1 MPYASSSY
9 NFAIDSQA
17 QQQHWPGVPCP
28 LIPRVTDDTMDP
40 GTHRRRMLA
49 AHCISDLDT
58 EAAST
63 ADTAFGR
70 FRNKNITSA
79 DNYRDVG
86 RALCA
91 SLELERNPYQAIQSY
106 GEQLGIKLPQKW
118 EDNGD
123 LYESIGEQYATKVRY
138 DYNIAKRKAQEQ
150 AEARKKELGAL
161 AQSGIAKFMGSISS
175 LPGSGEDALSPEELE
190 GMAAC
195 GYSKAS
201 LERARAAAKQYLM
214 GIGIGGQHEGSGF
227 SELDGPRG
235 IATLSNIAD
244 TIGEDPHARDLVL
257 QFIEH
262 RTRLEETERRKG
274 NVVSGNLGSS
284 QSTFQNLLQTAD
296 DWVQDVV
303 GMAAYTPLNIVDSIQ
318 DENVHWYDALGINP
332 STRQLRRNAFI
343 EDARQIHAAA
353 VQNAKSEHSHTLDSP
368 GEAVDTVAGAA
379 KWFLPGKWLKAGA
392 VVSTL
397 MENERAAASREFAA
411 SNDLSFKQFSFWD
424 AVGTPALKTGITAA
438 SFKAAGHINGAV
450 GGAVAGWWGRSAS
463 ASAQRIAAALSG
475 SRVAGFIGHTATAA
489 VTMEEIA
496 GLEWVLNFA
505 ADATVVSDTQNTSDE
520 QGKAI
525 VQGWS
530 SADAIAQKIMVGVIF
545 GATAMPQL
553 VRRGEYKKWKK
564 IMGMSEEQS
573 RRYDEA
579 ESVEERRSILEEMR
593 AADPTGFRKRAEK
606 AGDFVIAQG
615 EMDALAKAGIEDYI
629 LKQAGITKTALPDG
643 RFELSKKSLDKDG
656 NEVVETHTY
665 TQEQLND
672 YYATK
677 HEGMVFRGM
686 LELQSRARG
695 EKLAAAAE
703 RMKTPFLKIIGMDK
717 LDPTLINTLEDGQ
730 VTEKTLR
737 ALAAKARAEIET
749 WTARYQAGGMEAQ
762 AAQDAAGKRSYGES
776 GVPLNTLARVDA
788 DFAARAE
795 TARATG
801 EVKGTPA
808 TAAFLMPRPLGELTL
823 ALARGEVR
831 ESEVLHDLIEARI
844 RHALDA
850 DPAVLE
856 KIKASLSR
864 IDSDLQRRI
873 GFSILSKDRQ
883 TSLNPNPNL
892 DSELHIVEALSRL
905 ATADFL
911 LSHQHMQL
919 TPETHA
925 ALETA
930 RSIIGDLQTLST
942 LASAWKWYATT
953 PKGRENANLLRDILE
968 QSHAYVRDVYAEAE
982 KQSTKEATEIINEY
996 DALKRQ
1002 RREKLMADYKASR
1015 EPLPAESME
1024 VQPETAKHPQ
1034 DVPAEDS
1041 ITGERI
1047 PAAKFYERPTVNQET
1062 GEIDPP
1068 MDAEAPQSDPQ
1079 GKGRSLVGGTYHQGQ
1094 EGRVYGAARIDS
1106 IKLPAMFTSERA
1118 RQNIDLTDPAT
1129 APVRVFR
1136 DLEGNLTA
1144 MDNLGRLMLYS
1155 QRGHEL
1161 VDVEVVDET
1170 DAFTRQQAEDAALAY
1185 AIRTDCTTVEQ
1196 ALDYFDRHHL
1206 NRVEVYER
1214 GLLTPQRD
1222 GAPTPAAQIAWNLH
1236 TKAGKPLRKRLA
1248 EGGISLDHAARIADL
1263 APSDTEAQQYALR
1276 QLDSKRK
1283 YKWETIEKRVQ
1294 KFQDDRLQ
1302 KYIDKNAPEDKPT
1315 TFSIRDY
1322 TARKPMEDLLR
1333 EQRVSALLKRAR
1345 SLSDQ
1350 MTSKLKL
1357 GTSDR
1362 DLRECLGR
1370 IVGLHAVM
1378 TETFDKSPISRHETR
1393 KELALA
1399 AVRLKAMRDILDGK
1413 LDSDNVRAL
1422 PKDVRAAAKAATD
1435 KVEFVKDYLLNT
1447 EKGLTEFAARTIE
1460 REEMDAEFD
1469 ELDFLIQRAHAKL
1482 TKSGRTARGSVGAE
1496 AARNAERYR
1505 RMMAM
1510 SSMEV
1515 SQLLNDTEA
1524 AIQKATSADSVDAAQ
1539 LDALKERQAE
1549 LMTYGA
1555 LSERG
1560 LDALRRGSISLRR
1573 HIDTEAKAWREKQD
1587 EFFDLIRTNRL
1598 DIANACPNID
1608 PAKLAAGQARQEQSR
1623 TGNIKHALFNFANGY
1638 DLLERLTSRLPLAR
1652 RWKQRLA
1659 RATDSLNVL
1668 LNADKRN
1675 ERSFLS
1681 ERFGLRS
1688 DRQLALWLE
1697 KTTSVRKT
1705 GISTA
1710 GARHAKRFTI
1720 TVEEAERIIKLTPEQ
1735 RAEERSRAA
1744 AAAALRGDPCD
1755 YPTEEAVQDMGRR
1768 IAMRGYIEDR
1778 IQFLNV
1784 GRQREPYRRS
1794 EDMELSQQQAANL
1807 VLLAEQKSYA
1817 LQMDALGYT
1826 ADVVEAL
1833 RRYAGQQVM
1842 EYAYWAR
1849 DYLQHTGVR
1858 QVFEE
1863 RMGVNFPAEE
1873 NYWPGTFDTSSVSD
1887 NSNTFISGATT
1898 GRGIYPFLITRQL
1911 HTFEPNLSLGV
1922 NEVLRLALQAHR
1934 TYETRS
1940 GIADEMRQTMASS
1953 DTALRLRQMMGKWD
1967 FERLKDFVSVV
1978 DGAYAADAVACRAER
1993 RIISWNNTAK
2003 TLTWLPGRL
2012 TSIAVQISALNN
2024 ATAARGASI
2033 SNLLREIVGIRT
2045 DSGEQVMTPRRI
2057 LELDCFKARY
2067 YEDGL
2072 FERLTALPQN
2082 SKFSSL
2088 SMVSNTFMRFMGIS
2102 DLWSNA
2108 LGMTLLYR
2116 MEYRKWKRL
2125 YPGMEDAAIRQH
2137 CEDVVSETLHLAAQP
2152 MDATDKSIRYITSS
2166 DPIAQAIWFCKS
2178 DALKCLATARTI
2190 GIRDRA
2196 KGGLASTV
2204 LRGFDFYRYLL
2215 PGSLM
2220 AQAVRGIF
2228 SSLNGS
2234 APSPDDEDFPD
2245 WCLRNVI
2252 VGLTLGGY
2260 MESIPLFGGAISYG
2274 ARRYVATG
2282 YTAGNRT
2289 SIDPLGIGDVA
2300 AIYDFLKLCADIVSE
2315 DDKSW
2320 DAKATLKLANALRGA
2335 GILAGTVL
2343 GDSNPAAVTTKAALN
2358 AANTAGNVARDFI
2371 IRQTNA
2377 EREEANDDEDFSEG
2391 PLNPETSA

>member
-1 MPYASSSY
+1 MQPSYQASTY
-9 NFAIDSQA
+9 NFSIDAQA

-49 AHCISDLDT
+49 AHCISDLDE
-58 EAAST
+58 EAATT

-70 FRNKNITSA
+70 SRNKNITSS

-106 GEQLGIKLPQKW
+106 GAQLGIKLPQKW

-150 AEARKKELGAL
+150 AEARKKELCAL
-161 AQSGIAKFMGSISS
+161 AQSGVAKFIGSIS
-175 LPGSGEDALSPEELE
+175 GWTSGEDTLTPEELE
-190 GMAAC
+190 GMEAC
-195 GYSKAS
+195 GYSKET
-201 LERARAAAKQYLM
+201 LKRARAAAQQYLM
-214 GIGIGGQHEGSGF
+214 GYGIGGQHEGSGF
-227 SELDGPRG
+227 VEIDGPRG
-235 IATLSNIAD
+235 TATLANVAD
-244 TIGEDPHARDLVL
+244 TIGDDPHARDLVL
-257 QFIEH
+257 QYIEK
-262 RTRLEETERRKG
+262 RTMDEETERRKG
-274 NVVSGNLGSS
+274 KTLAGNYGSA
-284 QSTFQNLLQTAD
+284 QSTLQNLFQTAD
-296 DWVQDVV
+296 DWVQDIG
-303 GMAAYTPLNIVDSIQ
+303 GMALYTPLNIVDSIQ

-332 STRQLRRNAFI
+332 SVRQLRRNAFI

-353 VQNAKSEHSHTLDSP
+353 VQNAKTEHPHALDTP

-379 KWFLPGKWLKAGA
+379 KWFLPGKWLKGA
-392 VVSTL
+392 AVISTL
-397 MENERAAASREFAA
+397 MENERAAAGRELAA

-463 ASAQRIAAALSG
+463 ASAQRIAAAISG
-475 SRVAGFIGHTATAA
+475 SRVAGFVGHTATAA

-505 ADATVVSDTQNTSDE
+505 ADATVVSDTQNTSEE

-525 VQGWS
+525 VEGWS
-530 SADAIAQKIMVGVIF
+530 SKDAIAQKIMVGVIF

-553 VRRGEYKKWKK
+553 VRRGEYQKWKK
-564 IMGMSEEQS
+564 IMGMSEGQS

-579 ESVEERRSILEEMR
+579 ETVDERRAILEEMR

-606 AGDFVIAQG
+606 AGDYVISQG

-629 LKQAGITKTALPDG
+629 LKQSGITKASLPDG
-643 RFELSKKSLDKDG
+643 RFELTCKTTDKDG
-656 NEVVETHTY
+656 NEVEEKHTY

-749 WTARYQAGGMEAQ
+749 WTARYQAEGMDAQ

-776 GVPLNTLARVDA
+776 DVPLKTLARVDA

-801 EVKGTPA
+801 EVKSAPA

-844 RHALDA
+844 RHALDS
-850 DPAVLE
+850 DPAVMG
-856 KIKASLSR
+856 KIKESLER
-864 IDSDLQRRI
+864 VNADLQRRI
-873 GFSILSKDRQ
+873 GDAAAILPKNREATD
-883 TSLNPNPNL
+883 L
-892 DSELHIVEALSRL
+892 DVIEAMSRL

-911 LSHQHMQL
+911 LSHEHMQL

-925 ALETA
+925 SLETA
-930 RSIIGDLQTLST
+930 RSIVGDLQTLST

-982 KQSTKEATEIINEY
+982 KQSTKEATDIINEY
-996 DALKRQ
+996 DARKRQ

-1024 VQPETAKHPQ
+1024 AQPETAKHPQ
-1034 DVPAEDS
+1034 DVPAEES

-1047 PAAKFYERPTVNQET
+1047 PAAKFYERATVNQET

-1079 GKGRSLVGGTYHQGQ
+1079 GKGRGLVGGTYHQGQ
-1094 EGRVYGAARIDS
+1094 EGHVYGAARISS

-1129 APVRVFR
+1129 KPLRVFR
-1136 DLEGNLTA
+1136 DREGNLTA
-1144 MDNLGRLMLYS
+1144 MDNLGRLMLYRE
-1155 QRGHEL
+1155 RGHEL

-1170 DAFTRQQAEDAALAY
+1170 NEFTRQQAEDAALAY
-1185 AIRTDCTTVEQ
+1185 AIRHDCATVEQ

-1206 NRVEVYER
+1206 NRAEVYEQ

-1222 GAPTPAAQIAWNLH
+1222 GTDSPAAQIAWNLH

-1302 KYIDKNAPEDKPT
+1302 KYIDKNAPEDKPA

-1357 GTSDR
+1357 GTTDR
-1362 DLRECLGR
+1362 DIRECLGR

-1378 TETFDKSPISRHETR
+1378 TEEFDKSPRSRHEVR

-1422 PKDVRAAAKAATD
+1422 PKEVRAAAKAATD
-1435 KVEFVKDYLLNT
+1435 KVEYVKDYLLNT

-1482 TKSGRTARGSVGAE
+1482 TKTGRTARGSVGAQ

-1515 SQLLNDTEA
+1515 SSLLNNTEA
-1524 AIQKATSADSVDAAQ
+1524 AIQKALSADSVDTAQ

-1560 LDALRRGSISLRR
+1560 LDALRRGSITLRQY
-1573 HIDTEAKAWREKQD
+1573 IDTEAKAWREKQD
-1587 EFFDLIRTNRL
+1587 EFFDLVRANRL

-1608 PAKLAAGQARQEQSR
+1608 PGKLAAGQTRQEQSR
-1623 TGNIKHALFNFANGY
+1623 AQNIKHALFNFANGY

-1755 YPTEEAVQDMGRR
+1755 YPNEEAVQDMAGR
-1768 IAMRGYIEDR
+1768 IALRGYIEDR

-1807 VLLAEQKSYA
+1807 VLLAEQKSYV

-1873 NYWPGTFDTSSVSD
+1873 NYWPGSFDTSSVSD

-1911 HTFEPNLSLGV
+1911 HTFEPNLTLGV

-1953 DTALRLRQMMGKWD
+1953 DTALRLRQLMGDWD
-1967 FERLKDFVSVV
+1967 FQRLKDFVAVV

-1993 RIISWNNTAK
+1993 KIISWNNTAK

-2033 SNLLREIVGIRT
+2033 SGLLREIVGIRT

-2088 SMVSNTFMRFMGIS
+2088 SMVSNTFMRFMGMT

-2108 LGMTLLYR
+2108 CGMTLLYR
-2116 MEYRKWKRL
+2116 MEFRKWKKL
-2125 YPGMEDAAIRQH
+2125 YPDMDEAAIRKH
-2137 CEDVVSETLHLAAQP
+2137 CVDVVSETLHLAAQP

-2166 DPIAQAIWFCKS
+2166 DPIAQTIWLCKS
-2178 DALKCLATARTI
+2178 DTLKCLATARTI
-2190 GIRDRA
+2190 GMRDRT

-2234 APSPDDEDFPD
+2234 APALDDEDFPD
-2245 WCLRNVI
+2245 WCLRNVL

-2260 MESIPLFGGAISYG
+2260 MESIPLIGGAISYG

-2289 SIDPLGIGDVA
+2289 SIDPVGIGDIA
-2300 AIYDFLKLCADIVSE
+2300 AIYDFIKLCADIVSE

-2343 GDSNPAAVTTKAALN
+2343 GDSTPAAVTTKAALN
-2358 AANTAGNVARDFI
+2358 TANAAGNVARDFL
-2371 IRQTNA
+2371 IRRVND
-2377 EREEANDDEDFSEG
+2377 EREEEDTEDTAS
-2391 PLNPETSA
+2391 P

>member
-1 MPYASSSY
+1 MYQAAAY
-9 NFAIDSQA
+9 NYAIDAQA
-17 QQQHWPGVPCP
+17 QLQHWPGVPCP

-49 AHCISDLDT
+49 AHCISDLD
-58 EAAST
+58 EDAAST

-106 GEQLGIKLPQKW
+106 GAQLGIKLPQKW
-118 EDNGD
+118 EENGD

-150 AEARKKELGAL
+150 AEARKKELCAL
-161 AQSGIAKFMGSISS
+161 AQSGVAKFIGGIS
-175 LPGSGEDALSPEELE
+175 GWTGGEDTLTPEELE
-190 GMAAC
+190 GMEAC
-195 GYSKAS
+195 GYSKET
-201 LERARAAAKQYLM
+201 LKRARAAAKQYLM
-214 GIGIGGQHEGSGF
+214 GYGIGGQHEGSGF
-227 SELDGPRG
+227 VEINGPRG
-235 IATLSNIAD
+235 TATLANVAD
-244 TIGEDPHARDLVL
+244 TIGDDPHARDLVL
-257 QFIEH
+257 QFIEK
-262 RTRLEETERRKG
+262 RTMDEETERRKG
-274 NVVSGNLGSS
+274 KVASGNLGSA

-303 GMAAYTPLNIVDSIQ
+303 GMAAYTPLNIADSIQ

-332 STRQLRRNAFI
+332 SVRQLRRNAFI

-353 VQNAKSEHSHTLDSP
+353 VQNAKKEHPHALDTP

-379 KWFLPGKWLKAGA
+379 KWFLPGKWLKGAA

-397 MENERAAASREFAA
+397 MENERSAAGRELAA

-438 SFKAAGHINGAV
+438 SFKAAGYVNGSV
-450 GGAVAGWWGRSAS
+450 GGAVAGWWWRSAS
-463 ASAQRIAAALSG
+463 ASAQRMAAALAG
-475 SRVAGFIGHTATAA
+475 SRVAGFVGHTATAA

-505 ADATVVSDTQNTSDE
+505 VDSTIVSDTQNTSEE

-530 SADAIAQKIMVGVIF
+530 SKDAIAQKIMVGVIF
-545 GATAMPQL
+545 GATAMPAM
-553 VRRGEYKKWKK
+553 VRRAEFKKWKK

-579 ESVEERRSILEEMR
+579 ETVDERRAILEEMR

-606 AGDFVIAQG
+606 AGDYVISQG

-629 LKQAGITKTALPDG
+629 LKQAGITKATLPDG
-643 RFELSKKSLDKDG
+643 RFELTRKTTDKDG
-656 NEVVETHTY
+656 NEVEEKHTY

-703 RMKTPFLKIIGMDK
+703 RMKAPFLKIIGMDK

-749 WTARYQAGGMEAQ
+749 WTARYQAEGMDAQ

-776 GVPLNTLARVDA
+776 GVPLKTLARVDA

-801 EVKGTPA
+801 EVKGAPA

-844 RHALDA
+844 RHALDS
-850 DPAVLE
+850 DPSVME
-856 KIKASLSR
+856 KIKASLER
-864 IDSDLQRRI
+864 VNADLQRRI
-873 GFSILSKDRQ
+873 GDAAAILPKNREATD
-883 TSLNPNPNL
+883 L
-892 DSELHIVEALSRL
+892 DVIEAMSRL

-911 LSHQHMQL
+911 LSHEHMQL

-930 RSIIGDLQTLST
+930 RSIVGDLQTLST

-1024 VQPETAKHPQ
+1024 AQPETAKHPQ
-1034 DVPAEDS
+1034 DVPAEES

-1047 PAAKFYERPTVNQET
+1047 PAAKFYERATVNQET

-1079 GKGRSLVGGTYHQGQ
+1079 GKGRGLVGGTYHQGQ
-1094 EGRVYGAARIDS
+1094 EGHVYGAARISS

-1129 APVRVFR
+1129 KPVRVFR
-1136 DLEGNLTA
+1136 DREGNLTA

-1170 DAFTRQQAEDAALAY
+1170 DGVTRQQAEDAAMAY
-1185 AIRTDCTTVEQ
+1185 AIRTDCATVEQ

-1206 NRVEVYER
+1206 NRAEVYER

-1222 GAPTPAAQIAWNLH
+1222 GTASPAAQIAWNLH

-1248 EGGISLDHAARIADL
+1248 EGGITLDHAARIADL
-1263 APSDTEAQQYALR
+1263 APSDTEAQNYALR

-1302 KYIDKNAPEDKPT
+1302 KYIDKNAPEDKPA

-1357 GTSDR
+1357 GTTDR
-1362 DLRECLGR
+1362 DIRECLGR

-1378 TETFDKSPISRHETR
+1378 TEEFDKSPRSRHEVR

-1422 PKDVRAAAKAATD
+1422 PKEVRAAAKAATD
-1435 KVEFVKDYLLNT
+1435 KVEYVKDYLLNT

-1482 TKSGRTARGSVGAE
+1482 TKSGRTARGSVGAQ

-1515 SQLLNDTEA
+1515 SSLLNNTEA
-1524 AIQKATSADSVDAAQ
+1524 AIQKAVSADSVDTAQ

-1560 LDALRRGSISLRR
+1560 LDALRRGSITLRQY
-1573 HIDTEAKAWREKQD
+1573 IDTEAAAWREKQD
-1587 EFFDLIRTNRL
+1587 EFFALIKTNML

-1608 PAKLAAGQARQEQSR
+1608 PGKLAAGQTRQEQSR
-1623 TGNIKHALFNFANGY
+1623 AQNIKHALFNFANGY

-1697 KTTSVRKT
+1697 KTTTVRKT

-1720 TVEEAERIIKLTPEQ
+1720 TVEEAERIIKLTPGQ

-1755 YPTEEAVQDMGRR
+1755 YPTEEAVQDMARR
-1768 IAMRGYIEDR
+1768 IAVRGFIEDK
-1778 IQFLNV
+1778 IQFMNV
-1784 GRQREPYRRS
+1784 GKQRESYRRS

-1826 ADVVEAL
+1826 PDVVEAL
-1833 RRYAGQQVM
+1833 RRFAGPQVM
-1842 EYAYWAR
+1842 EYAYWSR

-1873 NYWPGTFDTSSVSD
+1873 NYWPGSFDTSSVSD

-1911 HTFEPNLSLGV
+1911 HTFEPNLTLGV

-1953 DTALRLRQMMGKWD
+1953 DTALRLRQLMGDWD
-1967 FERLKDFVSVV
+1967 FQRLKDFVAVV

-1993 RIISWNNTAK
+1993 KIISWNNTAK

-2012 TSIAVQISALNN
+2012 TSIAVQLTAINN

-2033 SNLLREIVGIRT
+2033 SGLLREIVGIRT
-2045 DSGEQVMTPRRI
+2045 DSGEQVMTPRKI

-2088 SMVSNTFMRFMGIS
+2088 SMVSNTFMRFMGMT

-2108 LGMTLLYR
+2108 CGMTLLYR
-2116 MEYRKWKRL
+2116 MEFRKWKKL
-2125 YPGMEDAAIRQH
+2125 YPDMEEAAIRKH

-2166 DPIAQAIWFCKS
+2166 DPIAQTIWLCKS
-2178 DALKCLATARTI
+2178 DTLKCLATARTI

-2196 KGGLASTV
+2196 KGGLAST
-2204 LRGFDFYRYLL
+2204 LLKGYDFYRYLL

-2245 WCLRNVI
+2245 WCLRNVL

-2260 MESIPLFGGAISYG
+2260 MESIPLIGGAISYG

-2289 SIDPLGIGDVA
+2289 SIDPVGIGDIA
-2300 AIYDFLKLCADIVSE
+2300 AIYEFIKLCADIVSE

-2343 GDSNPAAVTTKAALN
+2343 GDSNQAGVAVKAALN
-2358 AANTAGNVARDFI
+2358 TANAVGNVARDFL
-2371 IRQTNA
+2371 IRRVND
-2377 EREEANDDEDFSEG
+2377 EREEEDAEDES
-2391 PLNPETSA
+2391 